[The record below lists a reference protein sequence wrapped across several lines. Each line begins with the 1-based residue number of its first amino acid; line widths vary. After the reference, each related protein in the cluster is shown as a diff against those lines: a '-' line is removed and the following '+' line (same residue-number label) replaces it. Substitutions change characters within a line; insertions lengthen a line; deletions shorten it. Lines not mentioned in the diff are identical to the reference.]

1 MKTAKKLTALLL
13 ALLITAS
20 LAVITAEAAG
30 VASGV
35 AAVEAEHISVR
46 SEPGADGAVIA
57 RLSRG
62 SVVVVLEKAGAWY
75 RINYNGIVGYVPGR
89 YLSGISPEAD
99 LLALGKVTDEEVN
112 MREEPTTKSQSYG
125 VLNTGDILTVLG
137 IENGWYKVRIGD
149 KTGYMRSDY
158 VEIWSSYRPSQA
170 GLSTDPVGKTQF
182 HTPAPPSNDETIAL
196 GQRIADYAVQ
206 FVGYDYVYGGDS
218 PEEGGFDCSG
228 LVTYVYAQFGYNL
241 YHGSNSQYRMYGVE
255 VAYEDMLPG
264 DLVFFSYDGG
274 NDIAHVGIYLG
285 NDQVVHASDYGVGV
299 IISDLTSDWYQ
310 SFYYAAKRII
320 LPEEE

>member
-1 MKTAKKLTALLL
+1 MKKAKKLTALLL

-20 LAVITAEAAG
+20 LAAVTADAAS
-30 VASGV
+30 VSPGV
-35 AAVEAEHISVR
+35 AAVESEHISVR
-46 SEPGADGAVIA
+46 SGPGAESEIIA

-62 SVVVVLEKAGAWY
+62 SLVVVLEKAGAWY
-75 RINYNGIVGYVPGR
+75 RINFNGITGYVPAR
-89 YLSGISPEAD
+89 YLSGISAEGD

-112 MREEPTTKSQSYG
+112 MREEPTRSSKSYG

-158 VEIWSSYRPSQA
+158 VEIFSSYRPSQA
-170 GLSTDPVGKTQF
+170 GLSTDPVGKTQV

-206 FVGYDYVYGGDS
+206 FVGYDYIYGGDS
-218 PEEGGFDCSG
+218 PEDGGFDCSG
-228 LVTYVYAQFGYNL
+228 LVTYVYAQFGYSL

-255 VAYEDMLPG
+255 VAYEDMVPG
-264 DLVFFSYDGG
+264 DLIFFSYDGG
-274 NDIAHVGIYLG
+274 YDIAHVGIYIG
-285 NDQVVHASDYGVGV
+285 DDQVVHASDYGVGV
-299 IISDLTSDWYQ
+299 IISDMKSDWYQ
-310 SFYYAAKRII
+310 SFYYASKRII